1 MSSGGI
7 LAIME
12 DREGRFWFG
21 GFGGLFRF
29 DRKTS
34 RFTPVGKQGPWN

>member
-1 MSSGGI
+1 M
-7 LAIME
+7 ME

-34 RFTPVGKQGPWN
+34 QFTPVGKQGPWN